1 MLKIYTPKKDEELV
15 KKAVSRLGVEFC
27 LNDYTVELS
36 CSDVVLHY
44 DSKLLDD
51 EVKHKILLHIQAGN
65 TVVPLID
72 FLDQHLGYNEITLL
86 NSDYFLHRKSFGML
100 GSRRRKVVKRV
111 GAIASSLVLALL
123 FFPIIVVTAFL
134 IKLESKGPIFYKQ
147 KRVGLFNK
155 EFEVIKFRSMSFSSV
170 HEGSVYTSKNDS
182 RITMVGRFIRKTRID
197 EIPQLWNVFVGD
209 MNLIGPRPEW
219 NVISKEYSQSD
230 IPFYSFRHSVRPG
243 ITGYAQVK
251 YPYGASVEDAKWK
264 HRYDIYYIKY
274 QSFWFDIKIILM
286 TVKVVLFG
294 MGR

>member
-86 NSDYFLHRKSFGML
+86 NSDYFLHRKSFGVL

-155 EFEVIKFRSMSFSSV
+155 EFEVIKFRSMSV
-170 HEGSVYTSKNDS
+170 CAEKDGAKWADENDS
-182 RITMVGRFIRKTRID
+182 RVTRIGKLIRKTRID

-209 MNLIGPRPEW
+209 MNLIGPRPERE
-219 NVISKEYSQSD
+219 VFIKDLEKKISY
-230 IPFYSFRHSVRPG
+230 YRFRHSVRPG